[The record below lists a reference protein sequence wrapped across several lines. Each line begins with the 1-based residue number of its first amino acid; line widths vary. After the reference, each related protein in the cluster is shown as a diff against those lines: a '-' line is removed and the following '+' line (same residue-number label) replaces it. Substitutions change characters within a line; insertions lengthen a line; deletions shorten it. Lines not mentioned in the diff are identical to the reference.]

1 MVIAFAGQKGG
12 SGKTTTAIAVAVE
25 LVRRGRRVLLVDADP
40 QGSARTWAE
49 VAGENGQPI
58 PTVVAMGATMHKIDQ
73 LPRLAEAYDAVIV
86 DTPPRMG
93 DVQRSALMVANVVVL
108 PCGPSAVD
116 AWALTESVELV
127 TKAQTLRTD
136 LQPVGLI
143 TRKVANTA
151 IGKGARQVLEQ
162 AGLNVLAAELH
173 YRVGYQESLAVGK
186 GPSTYEP
193 ESAAAQEVCALVEE
207 LNEMADCAKTQDL
220 ALEQKEIA
228 NG

>member
-12 SGKTTTAIAVAVE
+12 SGKTTTAVAVAAE
-25 LVRRGRRVLLVDADP
+25 LVKRGRRVLLVDADP

-49 VAGENGQPI
+49 VAQENNQPA
-58 PTVVAMGATMHKIDQ
+58 PTVVAMGANMHKPEQ
-73 LPRLAEAYDAVIV
+73 LPRLAEGYDVVLI

-93 DVQRSALMVANVVVL
+93 DVQRSALMVADVVVL

-127 TKAQTLRTD
+127 AKAKIYRPELKV
-136 LQPVGLI
+136 VGLI

-162 AGLNVLAAELH
+162 TNLKVLSSELH

-193 ESAAAQEVCALVEE
+193 ESVAAKEVGALVDE
-207 LNEMADCAKTQDL
+207 LAAVAAIAITTPEAKEL
-220 ALEQKEIA
+220 AH
-228 NG
+228 G